1 MMEFGFP
8 ADAYVIVNK
17 IVVVNR
23 RAAELPPLPLW
34 TRAAPDALDF

>member
-8 ADAYVIVNK
+8 VDAYVIVNK

-23 RAAELPPLPLW
+23 RAAELPPLPLMD
-34 TRAAPDALDF
+34 TGGARCA